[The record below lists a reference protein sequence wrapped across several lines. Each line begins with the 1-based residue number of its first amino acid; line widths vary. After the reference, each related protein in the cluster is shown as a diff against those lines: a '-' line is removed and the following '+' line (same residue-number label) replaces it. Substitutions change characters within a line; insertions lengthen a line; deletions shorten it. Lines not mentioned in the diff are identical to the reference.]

1 MVMDGNAM
9 NIDTQVTNTYWNLL
23 KGLSS
28 EIKLELI
35 ARLSS
40 SLIKRNE
47 EESSA
52 HWTDSFAGKW
62 QDERTV
68 DEMMEDIRHSRSFT
82 RRNIDL

>member
-1 MVMDGNAM
+1 MDGNAI
-9 NIDTQVTNTYWNLL
+9 NINSQGANLYWNLL

-28 EIKLELI
+28 DIKLELI

-40 SLIKRNE
+40 SLIKKEE

-62 QDERTV
+62 QDDRTV
-68 DEMMEDIRHSRSFT
+68 DEMVADIRKSRSFIH
-82 RRNIDL
+82 RNIEL